1 MNYITTNHRGG
12 IGNVMFK
19 LAASVSLAMDN
30 KVEHIF
36 SKEFIR
42 PIDPDYPTYYSNI
55 LRGFKFI
62 ENLPP
67 KYHIYNEPKFSYT
80 DIPYIEGTNLLLD
93 GYFQSENYFIRN
105 KETIINLFK
114 PTNEIKESIIKDIP
128 GIQNYIS
135 IHVRRGDFLNYP
147 NHHPQQ
153 SLEYYKKAIDNFG
166 VDRTYII
173 FSDDL
178 EGVKDMFNFLP
189 NKIFYTSS
197 QDWLDLYIMSLCEHN
212 IICNSTFSWWG
223 AYLNENPNKVVIAP
237 KKWFGLAYTHYDTST
252 LIPKDWLI
260 LNE

>member
-30 KVEHIF
+30 NIEFIF
-36 SKEFIR
+36 SNEFVR
-42 PIDPDYPTYYSNI
+42 TIDPNYQTYSNNI
-55 LRGFKFI
+55 LRGFSFI
-62 ENLPP
+62 KNLPP
-67 KYHIYNEPKFSYT
+67 KFYVYAEPQFSYM
-80 DIPYIEGTNLLLD
+80 DIPYIKGTNLLLD
-93 GYFQSENYFIRN
+93 GYFQSENYFINN

-114 PTNEIKESIIKDIP
+114 PTNEIKENIIKDIP
-128 GIQNYIS
+128 NIQNCIS
-135 IHVRRGDFLNYP
+135 IHIRRGDYLNYP

-153 SLEYYKKAIDNFG
+153 SLEYFKKAINEFG

-178 EGVKDMFNFLP
+178 EGVKDMFDFLP

-197 QDWLDLYIMSLCEHN
+197 KDWLDLYTMSLCEHN
-212 IICNSTFSWWG
+212 IICNSTFSWWA
-223 AYLNENPNKVVIAP
+223 AYLNENPNKVVFAP
-237 KKWFGLAYTHYDTST
+237 KKWFGPAYTHYETST
-252 LIPKDWLI
+252 LIPKEWVI

>member
-12 IGNVMFK
+12 IGNAMFK

-30 KVEHIF
+30 NVEYMF
-36 SKEFIR
+36 STEFIR
-42 PIDPDYPTYYSNI
+42 PVDPNYETYYNNI

-62 ENLPP
+62 KNLPP
-67 KYHIYNEPKFSYT
+67 KYYIYTEPKFSYT
-80 DIPYIEGTNLLLD
+80 DISYTKGTNLLLD
-93 GYFQSENYFIRN
+93 GHFQSENYFINN

-128 GIQNYIS
+128 NIQEYIS
-135 IHVRRGDFLNYP
+135 IHIRRGDYLNHP

-153 SLEYYKKAIDNFG
+153 SLEYYKKAIDKFG

-178 EGVKDMFNFLP
+178 EGVKDMFSFLP
-189 NKIFYTSS
+189 NKLFYTSGK
-197 QDWLDLYIMSLCEHN
+197 DWLDLYIMSLCEHN

-223 AYLNENPNKVVIAP
+223 AYLNENPNKVIIAP
-237 KKWFGLAYTHYDTST
+237 KKWFGLAYTQHDTST
-252 LIPKDWLI
+252 LMPKEWLI
-260 LNE
+260 INE